1 MPQMADIT
9 VKKADG
15 TTNVVYSIATP
26 SAGDKSPAVWVNE
39 SVGTV
44 PASRPKFTLVAADNG
59 TKRSRRLRSSFIWP
73 KTRTDSGGNVIVSGG
88 ASSESSHLVPQDMTS
103 TEIDEYVAQYAGLL
117 HSALVQ
123 MSIKSGYAPG

>member
-1 MPQMADIT
+1 MPQMAAIT

-15 TTNVVYSIATP
+15 TTDVVYSIATP

-39 SVGTV
+39 TVGTV
-44 PASRPKFTLVAADNG
+44 LASRPKFTLVAMDNG

-88 ASSESSHLVPQDMTS
+88 ASSECSHLVPQDMTS
-103 TEIDEYVAQYAGLL
+103 AEIAEYVAQFAGLL
-117 HSALVQ
+117 HSALYQSCV
-123 MSIKSGYAPG
+123 KSGYAPG